1 MSEKQLD
8 GCVSLVTGA
17 SSGIGRVSALKLA
30 ENGSDVVLAARSEG
44 RLEELADEIETE
56 HGVSALVQPTD
67 VTDDEQVARMVSNT
81 IDEFG
86 QLDIVLSN
94 AGTGSGWQAD
104 VESISNEDYDIL
116 IGTNVNGTVYTARE
130 VIPHLRESQGKL
142 IFMGSFSGQYPRPYA
157 PIYAGTKW
165 FIRGFA
171 YSVEGSV
178 GEDGVAVTLI
188 NPGNVRTEFGSS
200 EGETNRERFE
210 ENEALEPDDV
220 ANAVL
225 FATQQD
231 GVGTIHEIDLHERD
245 ALSHF

>member
-8 GCVSLVTGA
+8 GHVSLVTGA
-17 SSGIGRVSALKLA
+17 SSGIGRVSARKLA
-30 ENGSDVVLAARSEG
+30 KSGSDVVLAARSEG
-44 RLEELADEIETE
+44 KLADLAHEIETE
-56 HGVSALVQPTD
+56 FGVSALVQPTD
-67 VTDDEQVARMVSNT
+67 VTDDEQVATMVENAV
-81 IDEFG
+81 DEFG
-86 QLDIVLSN
+86 GLDIVLSN
-94 AGTGSGWQAD
+94 AGTGAGWQAD

-116 IGTNVNGTVYTARE
+116 VGTNINGTVYTTRE
-130 VIPHLRESQGKL
+130 VTPYLRESDGNL

-171 YSVEGSV
+171 YSVEGSL

-200 EGETNRERFE
+200 EGETNRERFDE
-210 ENEALEPDDV
+210 EEALEPERV
-220 ANAVL
+220 AEAVL
-225 FATQQD
+225 FAAEQE
-231 GVGTIHEIDLHERD
+231 GIGTIQEINLHERD